1 MDWTT
6 SNHVVVYN
14 SPVVNVTY
22 NMADNVTFWLDILET
37 FRQSELLT
45 VRDTSTIVLL
55 CLYIPVFLTAVI
67 GNIAVLLVIIPNRR
81 MWSVTNNFL
90 LNLAIADLL
99 VTFVCIPM
107 TLAQKI
113 YPLWIYGEMLCK
125 LTPYLQGVSVTA
137 STLTI
142 TTMSIDRCLAIR
154 HPMKFRNV
162 RTTKYVRIVIIV
174 IWCVSFLLSVPILFV
189 RITVSHDILLG
200 TVMTYCMEEWVNIA
214 SRQVYDVTLLFI
226 ICIIPGTTI
235 LVAYL
240 LMGKRL
246 WVPDRKLSDDTRKS
260 GRGKRTDSERER
272 SLRNITRNR
281 RRLAKLCITIAIVF
295 IACWTPYFVINTYLD
310 FSMDVRAAE
319 RLSPYMLLIGH
330 VHCVTNPILYCFLH
344 KSFRHYV
351 MRCIIRSVKK
361 EPYKGGFGQGY
372 LTFNKSTPF
381 RSFHRSSI
389 RSASIRSRRR
399 SSSSSGNN
407 SPRFE
412 GMNGSPVT
420 KQPLPAFDYR
430 RSVIAEINESSG
442 NEGDVHQRIFN
453 NSKQR
458 KYRKNRIPHNDLC

>member
-1 MDWTT
+1 
-6 SNHVVVYN
+6 
-14 SPVVNVTY
+14 
-22 NMADNVTFWLDILET
+22 
-37 FRQSELLT
+37 
-45 VRDTSTIVLL
+45 
-55 CLYIPVFLTAVI
+55 
-67 GNIAVLLVIIPNRR
+67 
-81 MWSVTNNFL
+81 
-90 LNLAIADLL
+90 
-99 VTFVCIPM
+99 M

-113 YPLWIYGEMLCK
+113 YPLWIYGEPLCK

-154 HPMKFRNV
+154 HPMKFRNI

-174 IWCVSFLLSVPILFV
+174 IWCVSLLLSVPVLFV
-189 RITVSHDILLG
+189 RITVSHEIILG
-200 TVMTYCMEEWVNIA
+200 NVMTYCMEEWVNLTN
-214 SRQVYDVTLLFI
+214 RQVYDVTLLFI

-260 GRGKRTDSERER
+260 RGKRTDSERER

-295 IACWTPYFVINTYLD
+295 IACWTPYFVVNTYLD

-351 MRCIIRSVKK
+351 MRCILRSVKK
-361 EPYKGGFGQGY
+361 EPYKARFGQGY

-381 RSFHRSSI
+381 RSFHRSSV

-412 GMNGSPVT
+412 GINGSPVA
-420 KQPLPAFDYR
+420 KQTLPQTFDYR

-442 NEGDVHQRIFN
+442 NDGDIHQRILN
-453 NSKQR
+453 CSKHSQR
-458 KYRKNRIPHNDLC
+458 KYRKSRIPDIDLC